1 MLQRGIVAHLHEE
14 LSSSTER
21 LQAELAEWQGRC
33 EVLEGQVQ
41 AQQAHTSELEQDLRA
56 RPSAQQVSW
65 TDHMSC
71 LDHIPLIFHSSINHL
86 VIIRL
91 SSIIIHLVWMT
102 SAQAVC
108 WYAGCKNRTSDRE

>member
-41 AQQAHTSELEQDLRA
+41 AQQAHISELEQDLKA

-65 TDHMSC
+65 THHMSS
-71 LDHIPLIFHSSINHL
+71 LDYDPYIIHSSVDHIVTIH
-86 VIIRL
+86 L
-91 SSIIIHLVWMT
+91 SSVWF
-102 SAQAVC
+102 
-108 WYAGCKNRTSDRE
+108 G